1 MKIVV
6 TGSNGMVG
14 HCIQDRIVDYSD
26 HEFTFLHRKGGIH
39 SVDLTNKE
47 HVAQYFSNHSYDS
60 IIHLAANV
68 GGLYKNMAKNIQMF
82 QDNMNM
88 TMNVLEACHAN
99 NIQRGIF
106 VLSSCIYP
114 ANPSRFPM
122 DETMIHEGP
131 PHNSN
136 EGYAYAKRMMEM
148 LCKHYNETYNR
159 EYICVI
165 PVNLYGPY
173 DNFDLEDGHM
183 VPMIMHRFY
192 YTRSN
197 PIAYGTGLPLRQFL
211 FAPDFANMI
220 CTLLFT
226 YNDTTP
232 IICCNHDEY
241 EIKDI
246 VKEICNVMD
255 IPLQSLTWDNTK
267 SDGCMRKTV
276 TNAKFHTLYP
286 DFQFTSLHH
295 GLQQTYTWFLQ
306 HIIDT

>member
-1 MKIVV
+1 
-6 TGSNGMVG
+6 
-14 HCIQDRIVDYSD
+14 
-26 HEFTFLHRKGGIH
+26 
-39 SVDLTNKE
+39 
-47 HVAQYFSNHSYDS
+47 
-60 IIHLAANV
+60 
-68 GGLYKNMAKNIQMF
+68 MF

-88 TMNVLEACHAN
+88 TMNVIESCHVN

-114 ANPSRFPM
+114 GSPSRFPM

-183 VPMIMHRFY
+183 VPMIMYRFY

-220 CTLLFT
+220 CTLLCT

-246 VKEICNVMD
+246 VKEICNVID
-255 IPLQSLTWDNTK
+255 IQLQSLIWDNTK

-276 TNAKFHTLYP
+276 SNAKFHTLYP
-286 DFQFTSLHH
+286 DFQFTSLHD

-306 HIIDT
+306 HIINT